1 MELLLE
7 LNADADIQD
16 EVRILLPFYTLY
28 TDALIQNRTIFSWL
42 HIRSS
47 YFNSIF
53 IAVSMFLFFQKS
65 FKSLCAILFI
75 YSIGCVQVWMWLCL
89 NLIIH
94 IFLSQDGN
102 TPLILCTLKARP
114 DLVQVLLE
122 KGCNINIQNKVSK
135 FIWGWHIGV
144 FVHPI
149 LSFIHPNLTCQKFTK
164 RSKLATLHFRTH
176 FILAFRLDVVKTSR
190 DHIFDVEYGFRAEIR
205 PCCWPCET
213 AVEKLSRCCEREAPI
228 FSHRIMQVAN
238 IS

>member
-1 MELLLE
+1 MPTQTYKTRSEFCCLSILCILTPWF
-7 LNADADIQD
+7 
-16 EVRILLPFYTLY
+16 RIGQYFRDCTFGQVTL
-28 TDALIQNRTIFSWL
+28 TLFLSQCPC
-42 HIRSS
+42 S
-47 YFNSIF
+47 YFSRKVLNRFAQYFSYI
-53 IAVSMFLFFQKS
+53 VLVV
-65 FKSLCAILFI
+65 FKCE
-75 YSIGCVQVWMWLCL
+75 CKLCL

-144 FVHPI
+144 SVHPI

-176 FILAFRLDVVKTSR
+176 FIFAFRLHVVKTSR